1 MIQPIELKVL
11 VEGYDKDFPGGVWHA
26 SSTVTL
32 VQDKNTN
39 ILVDPG
45 INRELLFK
53 SLTENNL
60 VPENIDYVLI
70 THWHVDHFL
79 LLGIFPKA
87 KFLDGTLLYEGD
99 RAVKHGGVIPG
110 TGIKI
115 ISTQGHDIDD
125 CSVIVSTKQG
135 KIAIVGDLFWWKSGE
150 KQIVDINQKDQYAK
164 NEKELVLSR
173 KKVLKIADIIIPGHG
188 KMIRVK

>member
-1 MIQPIELKVL
+1 MVKIKVL